1 VSKEWNAALSA
12 SIAVAIIVAGCSQT
26 ESEIV
31 ETSTSKADIQQ
42 TEVVTPEPN
51 ETTPEQSEQAEHLPT
66 ESEEAII
73 PVEATPDVIEPSK
86 AESDEP
92 KPQPRVSFHDKCAA
106 ILKEFVNDDG
116 AVDYSNLRR
125 KRLELKQLLQEFDEL
140 EPSEYKAWP
149 REDKIA
155 FWINIYNIQ
164 MLNVIVEN
172 YPINASRVL
181 SFFWGPYSIRHIKG
195 IWTDYKVM
203 IMDEEFTL
211 REIERRFFQREF
223 NEPRAFLAIT
233 YASMS
238 GPRLHNEPYHGYKLE
253 EQLNNQVRQFLSSAD
268 GFRIDRDKKTV
279 CLSAIFEPT
288 WHGDEFVKKFRI
300 NRKFKERVPE
310 TRAVLNF
317 ISRYIP
323 EQDVS
328 FLEVENYTV
337 KYIKYDWTLNDGSRR

>member
-31 ETSTSKADIQQ
+31 ETIKVEIPQI
-42 TEVVTPEPN
+42 EVVTPEPN
-51 ETTPEQSEQAEHLPT
+51 ETTPEQVEQRQIEP
-66 ESEEAII
+66 EEAIV
-73 PVEATPDVIEPSK
+73 PVEAIEPVK
-86 AESDEP
+86 AESEKP

-155 FWINIYNIQ
+155 FWINVYNIQ

-253 EQLNNQVRQFLSSAD
+253 EQLNDQVRQFLSSAD
-268 GFRIDRDKKTV
+268 GFRIDKDEQTV
-279 CLSAIFEPT
+279 YLSAIFEPT

-317 ISRYIP
+317 VSRYIP

-328 FLEVENYTV
+328 FLEVENYTI

>member
-31 ETSTSKADIQQ
+31 ETIKVEIPQI
-42 TEVVTPEPN
+42 EVVTPEPN
-51 ETTPEQSEQAEHLPT
+51 ETTPEQVEQRQIEP
-66 ESEEAII
+66 EEAIV
-73 PVEATPDVIEPSK
+73 PVEAIEPVK
-86 AESDEP
+86 AESEKP

-155 FWINIYNIQ
+155 FWINVYNIQ

-253 EQLNNQVRQFLSSAD
+253 EQLNDQVRQFLSSAD
-268 GFRIDRDKKTV
+268 GFRIDKDEQTV
-279 CLSAIFEPT
+279 YLSAIFEPT

-300 NRKFKERVPE
+300 NRKFKERAPE

-317 ISRYIP
+317 VSRYIP
-323 EQDVS
+323 KQDVS